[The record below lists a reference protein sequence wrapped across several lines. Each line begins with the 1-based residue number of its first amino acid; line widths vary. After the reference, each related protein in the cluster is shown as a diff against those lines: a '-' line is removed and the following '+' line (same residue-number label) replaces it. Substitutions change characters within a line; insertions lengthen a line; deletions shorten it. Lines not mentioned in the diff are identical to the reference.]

1 MYRGLFF
8 CGAQGVLRAAGA
20 GHAARFYSACAAPLP
35 HTHSGEASMKR
46 FLFLFAAAALV
57 CPLVLVLF
65 AGCAGEGE
73 RTLYTIDAAYEEGVL
88 TAEMTVS
95 YYNDTGGS
103 RDELWFNLYGN
114 AYREGAAH
122 APVRQVSPRP
132 PTMRAQAAAA
142 WRSAPSRPV
151 QAGRWAA
158 RTRTCCASPSPRPSP
173 RAGGA
178 NLRWRTRSRSQRS
191 TTARA

>member
-1 MYRGLFF
+1 
-8 CGAQGVLRAAGA
+8 
-20 GHAARFYSACAAPLP
+20 
-35 HTHSGEASMKR
+35 MKR

-103 RDELWFNLYGN
+103 RG
-114 AYREGAAH
+114 
-122 APVRQVSPRP
+122 
-132 PTMRAQAAAA
+132 
-142 WRSAPSRPV
+142 
-151 QAGRWAA
+151 
-158 RTRTCCASPSPRPSP
+158 
-173 RAGGA
+173 
-178 NLRWRTRSRSQRS
+178 
-191 TTARA
+191 